1 MTRKT
6 AAKVI
11 TTVHELARE
20 CGKTPAQL
28 ALAWVLSHPEVTV
41 AITGSDTIAHIE
53 DNVGALGW
61 TLGPDVRET
70 LDAVSAPFVASKT

>member
-1 MTRKT
+1 
-6 AAKVI
+6 
-11 TTVHELARE
+11 
-20 CGKTPAQL
+20 
-28 ALAWVLSHPEVTV
+28 V